1 MQARSADHG
10 IILCIK
16 NRWKIQDTRDIA
28 VLNEDGV
35 ITDDAC

>member
-1 MQARSADHG
+1 MQARSVDHD

-28 VLNEDGV
+28 VLNEDEV
-35 ITDDAC
+35 ITDDAY